1 MVNHKRVAIEERRR
15 RVVSLRARSLTEEE
29 IAREVGC
36 DQTTVSKDIQ
46 ASIRTKIFDTIVLL
60 LTMYLVREFFY
71 LICELSWLF

>member
-1 MVNHKRVAIEERRR
+1 LVNHKRVAIEERRR